1 MFGLKFNVED
11 KNLACVEAKKGLK
24 CKSNIPKFNKPT
36 SITHFVGMCIESSIY
51 ASKVH
56 KKLYSIIKQ
65 HPSNFMFKFLN
76 LLVNN
81 KNLPLLC
88 DA

>member
-1 MFGLKFNVED
+1 MED
-11 KNLACVEAKKGLK
+11 KNLACVETKKGLK
-24 CKSNIPKFNKPT
+24 CKSNIPKINKPT

-65 HPSNFMFKFLN
+65 HPSNLMFKFLN